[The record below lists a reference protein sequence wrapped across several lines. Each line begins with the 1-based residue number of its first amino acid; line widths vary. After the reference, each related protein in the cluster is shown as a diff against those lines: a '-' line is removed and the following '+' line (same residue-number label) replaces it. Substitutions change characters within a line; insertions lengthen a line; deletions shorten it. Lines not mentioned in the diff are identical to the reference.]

1 MMKNKK
7 LTILIALLLT
17 VSMLA
22 GCGGNKAETTPASN
36 QVTAG
41 ADAASTGEEA
51 EEPAQTTTGE
61 AVSYHTQ
68 YLQLED
74 STLTAGLDHAS
85 AVGDTVYFTSLGVI
99 ADETPEGVTPEWPE
113 QYWVYGPVLC
123 KVGIDGSIVRLPY
136 DPTDGERVQ
145 GENRGVV
152 FEALCAAPEGQLWV
166 LEKHYQY
173 WSEASAEMTDTV
185 SESGGSFHSEEHEM
199 LVCVR
204 EDGTVV
210 SEFPLDVLKNPYDEV
225 RDLEG
230 SYSFDV
236 NGMAIDK
243 EGHICLAVHEWFSGS
258 GNYIQDNRIC
268 LVDPQSGSVTDSIQ
282 MSSTPEFM
290 VGLPNGDIAVCCYE
304 RGEVIGLLDMETKS
318 MGETVL
324 IDDFVNGMASG
335 GEEYS
340 ICFSAGNSVYGLNFE
355 QGEEQG
361 EPVKLFNWIDC
372 DVARQGDESICV
384 LADGRIITTAS
395 QQTVSGIE
403 NDLIILSKAAAGETS
418 EKKVLRL
425 AVMNL
430 YPFTSKMVSRF
441 NRSNPDYRIEV
452 TDYSQYNDY
461 ASANEEERNAGI
473 NRLQTEIIAGDM
485 PDILDISLL
494 SADRL
499 GSKGLV
505 EDLYPY
511 MDADP
516 ELNRSDL
523 LEHVLAAFEENG
535 KLYQTVG
542 NFYILTTAGLSSVVG
557 DQIGWNMDQFH
568 EAMSKLQAE
577 NPNCTVFD
585 RYTTQDLA
593 LTFLLYL
600 ELENYVDWSNGEC
613 RFQSDSFIKLLEFV
627 KSFPSVY
634 SWESDSGS
642 DDYDTDTR
650 LRMGLQLM
658 KQCNFACFEDLQMN
672 TAGLGGAPC
681 TFVGYPTEN
690 GAGSMFAQI
699 GNSFAITSTCADKDA
714 AWQFIRQ
721 FFLPEYQEQFLGEV
735 FPTNRVVYEKMKS
748 DAMTPKYQRNPD
760 GSYMLNEEGKRI
772 EEDRGSMQVNGMTV
786 PYKTATEEDVAQV
799 EKIINATT
807 TILHTD
813 DSLKRIII
821 DGAMPYF
828 ADQRSVDEVVKL
840 IQSKAMLY
848 VNEQR

>member
-1 MMKNKK
+1 MMKMNKK
-7 LTILIALLLT
+7 LKILIVLLLT
-17 VSMLA
+17 ASLLA
-22 GCGGNKAETTPASN
+22 GCGGTPAETTPAPN

-41 ADAASTGEEA
+41 TGTTASGKSA
-51 EEPAQTTTGE
+51 EELTETAAGE
-61 AVSYHTQ
+61 PVGYRAQ
-68 YLQLED
+68 YLQLAD

-85 AVGDTVYFTSLGVI
+85 AVGDTIYFTSLGVI

-123 KVGIDGSIVRLPY
+123 KVGTDGTIERLTY
-136 DPTDGERVQ
+136 DPTEGERVQ

-152 FEALCAAPEGQLWV
+152 FESLCAAPDGQLWV
-166 LEKHYQY
+166 LEKHYRY
-173 WSEASAEMTDTV
+173 WSEAPEGMTETDP
-185 SESGGSFHSEEHEM
+185 EYGSYFRSEENET
-199 LVCVR
+199 LVCLR

-210 SEFPLDVLKNPYDEV
+210 SEFSLDGLKNHYDEV
-225 RDLEG
+225 RELDG

-236 NGMAIDK
+236 NGMAVDK
-243 EGHICLAVHEWFSGS
+243 DGHICLAVHEWFSGT
-258 GNYIQDNRIC
+258 GNYIQDDRIC
-268 LVDPQSGSVTDSIQ
+268 LIDPQTGNLADFFP
-282 MSSTPEFM
+282 MSSTPEYM
-290 VGLPNGDIAVCCYE
+290 VGLPNGEIAVCCYQ
-304 RGEVIGLLDMETKS
+304 RGELIGLLDMEGKS
-318 MGETVL
+318 LSSTVM
-324 IDDFVNGMASG
+324 IDDFVNGMTSG
-335 GEEYS
+335 DENYPV
-340 ICFSAGNSVYGLNFE
+340 CYSAGDSVYGLSF
-355 QGEEQG
+355 EQG

-372 DVARQGDESICV
+372 DVAREGDESFCV
-384 LADGRIITTAS
+384 LQDGRIVTTSA
-395 QQTVSGIE
+395 QETVNGIE
-403 NDLIILSKAAAGETS
+403 NDLIVLSKTAPGETAQ
-418 EKKVLRL
+418 KKVLRL

-430 YPFTSKMVSRF
+430 YPFTSRMVSRF

-461 ASANEEERNAGI
+461 TSANEEERNAGI

-516 ELNRSDL
+516 ELNRTDL
-523 LEHVLAAFEENG
+523 LEHVLTAFEENG

-542 NFYILTTAGLSSVVG
+542 NFYILTTCGLSSVVG
-557 DQIGWNMDQFH
+557 DQIGWTMDQFH
-568 EAMSKLQAE
+568 EAMSRLQSE
-577 NPNCTVFD
+577 NPNCTVFE

-613 RFQSDSFIKLLEFV
+613 RFQSDGFVKLLEFV

-634 SWESDSGS
+634 SWESDAGT

-650 LRMGLQLM
+650 IRMGLQLM
-658 KQCNFACFEDLQMN
+658 KQCNFACFEDLQLN

-699 GNSFAITSTCADKDA
+699 GNSFAITSTCADKEA

-735 FPTNRVVYEKMKS
+735 FPTNLTVYEKMKS
-748 DAMTPKYQRNPD
+748 EATTPKYQRNPD
-760 GSYMLNEEGKRI
+760 GSYMLSAEGKRI
-772 EEDRGSMQVNGMTV
+772 EEDRGSMQVNGVTV
-786 PYKTATEEDVAQV
+786 PYKTATEEDIARV
-799 EKIINATT
+799 EEIINSTT
-807 TILHTD
+807 NILHTD
-813 DSLKRIII
+813 DSLKEIII
-821 DGAMPYF
+821 DGALPYF